1 MAASRKTNPELQ
13 EEIRHLRAQIAQL
26 EDKLD
31 HVTEHGSD
39 TKAIQ
44 QLHREVMAAVSEVV
58 LITDEA
64 GRLTYVSPNAHLVFG
79 HTAADIRKQGRICF
93 ILPKDL
99 FDPDLLEQRGE
110 ITNINTQIRDSVG
123 RARNL
128 LITVR
133 TVASQPGKTLYVCR
147 DVTERIK
154 IELDHELLS
163 LTMEKQVDEQ
173 TREIR
178 ESRDQYRRLVE
189 GLREEYMFFA
199 SDPDGIITYCSPSS
213 YSILGR
219 RPDEAVGHNWRE
231 FVNNEGEEFAE
242 LERME
247 QLRFAGLETPRYTV
261 PIPHVNGEMRMMEF
275 RSVPVVDKN
284 GKVIANEGIGK
295 DVTARHAAEEAL
307 RKAHE
312 KLEER
317 VRERTAEL
325 TAKNDELRQTQ
336 ERYLS
341 VIQDHLEFII
351 RWRDDGIRTFVN
363 ESYCNYCQASADEL
377 NETSFMTSIVEEDRA
392 QLLEKLSTVSIE
404 KPVVVHEHRT
414 ITSDNRTVWEHW
426 THRALYNSEG
436 QLIEFQSVGCDVTER
451 RKREE
456 HAEEF
461 ADASTK
467 LGALTAREYDV
478 MRLVVAGDANKV
490 VARKLGLSIKTIE
503 KHRSSLMK
511 KLNVRS
517 VPELVRFA
525 LLVESVSAEEPQF
538 PSTARR

>member
-1 MAASRKTNPELQ
+1 
-13 EEIRHLRAQIAQL
+13 
-26 EDKLD
+26 
-31 HVTEHGSD
+31 
-39 TKAIQ
+39 
-44 QLHREVMAAVSEVV
+44 
-58 LITDEA
+58 
-64 GRLTYVSPNAHLVFG
+64 
-79 HTAADIRKQGRICF
+79 
-93 ILPKDL
+93 
-99 FDPDLLEQRGE
+99 
-110 ITNINTQIRDSVG
+110 
-123 RARNL
+123 
-128 LITVR
+128 
-133 TVASQPGKTLYVCR
+133 
-147 DVTERIK
+147 
-154 IELDHELLS
+154 
-163 LTMEKQVDEQ
+163 
-173 TREIR
+173 
-178 ESRDQYRRLVE
+178 
-189 GLREEYMFFA
+189 
-199 SDPDGIITYCSPSS
+199 
-213 YSILGR
+213 
-219 RPDEAVGHNWRE
+219 
-231 FVNNEGEEFAE
+231 
-242 LERME
+242 
-247 QLRFAGLETPRYTV
+247 
-261 PIPHVNGEMRMMEF
+261 MRMMEF

-325 TAKNDELRQTQ
+325 TAKNDELRQSQ

>member
-1 MAASRKTNPELQ
+1 MATNRRTNPELQ
-13 EEIRHLRAQIAQL
+13 EENRHLRAQIAQL

-31 HVTEHGSD
+31 HVTEHGTD
-39 TKAIQ
+39 TKSIQ

-58 LITDEA
+58 VITDEA
-64 GRLTYVSPNAHLVFG
+64 GRLTYVSPNAHLIFG
-79 HTAADIRKQGRICF
+79 HSSADIRKQGRVCF

-110 ITNINTQIRDSVG
+110 ITNINCQIRDSVG

-133 TVASQPGKTLYVCR
+133 AVASEPGKTLYVCR

-173 TREIR
+173 TRELR

-189 GLREEYMFFA
+189 GLRDEYMFFA
-199 SDPDGIITYCSPSS
+199 TDPDGIITYCSPSL
-213 YSILGR
+213 YSIIGR
-219 RPDEAVGHNWRE
+219 RPDQAIGHNWRE
-231 FVNNEGEEFAE
+231 FVNTEGEEFVE
-242 LERME
+242 LERMD
-247 QLRFAGLETPRYTV
+247 QLRFAGLEAPRYTV

-275 RSVPVVDKN
+275 RSAPVLDKN

-312 KLEER
+312 DLEER

-325 TAKNDELRQTQ
+325 TAKNDELRQSQ
-336 ERYLS
+336 DRYIS

-351 RWRDDGIRTFVN
+351 RWRDNGIRTFVN
-363 ESYCNYCQASADEL
+363 ESYCKYCQASADDL
-377 NETSFMTSIVEEDRA
+377 NETSFMTSIVEEDRTE
-392 QLLEKLSTVSIE
+392 LLKKLATVSAE

-414 ITSDNRTVWEHW
+414 ITSDNRTLWEHW
-426 THRALYNSEG
+426 THRALFNPEG
-436 QLIEFQSVGCDVTER
+436 QLVEFQSVGCDVTER
-451 RKREE
+451 RKRDE
-456 HAEEF
+456 HAQEF
-461 ADASTK
+461 ADAEAK
-467 LGALTAREYDV
+467 LDALTAREYDV

-490 VARKLGLSIKTIE
+490 VARKLSLSIKTIE

-525 LLVESVSAEEPQF
+525 LLADDASSDDPHF
-538 PSTARR
+538 PATTRR